1 MCCKAGDVIVVQH
14 VGSMLVSEPDVFDL
28 PLGVGGHGAAL
39 MVQEGVV
46 HFDRDELIRYG
57 GSTILIKNAK
67 KGGDKPYDNQVNR
80 SGKVSKPF
88 KKGYYKCGQPHILAR
103 CSLPYTTLA
112 K

>member
-1 MCCKAGDVIVVQH
+1 
-14 VGSMLVSEPDVFDL
+14 MLVSEPDVFDL

-46 HFDRDELIRYG
+46 HFDRDEFIHYG

-67 KGGDKPYDNQVNR
+67 KGGGKPYDNQVSC

-88 KKGYYKCGQPHILAR
+88 KKGYYKCILYISSSR
-103 CSLPYTTLA
+103 IKRNRVERYIIYV
-112 K
+112 